1 MSAPLNAVTGAFGYT
16 GKYIT
21 RELLARGA
29 RVRTLTRPHPDR
41 PNPFGA
47 QVEIAP
53 LDFDNFDELV
63 RSLTGTTTLYNTYW
77 VRFSHGTVTFDSA
90 VENTKTLICAARQ
103 AGVPRV
109 VQISVSNPSPDS
121 PYAYFRGK
129 AQLEKA
135 LAESGLSYAIIRPT
149 VIYGPEDILI
159 NNIAWLLRR
168 FPVFAIPGSG
178 AYRIQP
184 VSAED
189 NASLAVDAGERD
201 DNLVLDAAGPE
212 IYTYDELVRLIARAV
227 GSRARM
233 MHLPPALVWA
243 AAWVLGQTVND
254 VLLTREEMG
263 ALVDDLL
270 VSHQPPTGKSR
281 FSDWLQRN
289 AATVGARYASELGR
303 HFC

>member
-1 MSAPLNAVTGAFGYT
+1 MSAPLSVVTGAFGYT

-29 RVRTLTRPHPDR
+29 RVRTLTRPHSER

-47 QVEIAP
+47 QIEVAP
-53 LDFDNFDELV
+53 LDFTNFDELV
-63 RSLTGTTTLYNTYW
+63 RNLSGASTLYNTYW
-77 VRFSHGTVTFDSA
+77 VRFPHGQGTFDTA
-90 VENTKTLICAARQ
+90 VENTKTVMRAARQ
-103 AGVPRV
+103 AGVRRV
-109 VQISVSNPSPDS
+109 VQVSVSNPALES

-178 AYRIQP
+178 NYRIQP

-189 NASLAVDAGERD
+189 TARLAVDAGERD
-201 DNLVLDAAGPE
+201 ENLAFDAVGPE
-212 IYTYDELVRLIARAV
+212 IYTYDDLVRLIASRV
-227 GSRARM
+227 GSHASI
-233 MHLPPALVWA
+233 MHLPAGMVWLSG
-243 AAWVLGQTVND
+243 WVLGCMMND
-254 VLLTREEMG
+254 VLLTREEIG

-270 VSHQPPTGKSR
+270 VSHLPPTGKDR

-289 AATVGARYASELGR
+289 ASTVGTHYASELGR
-303 HFC
+303 HFR